1 MHDEILRSDSDVYGG
16 GLQQQ
21 GQITGAVEAGTLL
34 LHRLHRVALRYE
46 RCPLHNDMEYQGVTG
61 EGNGMAI
68 TDWPTDERPREK
80 LLARGPES
88 LSDAEL
94 LAIFLRTGQQGMTA
108 VDLAR
113 TQLAAGGG
121 LRALLDAGPERM
133 ARLPGMGSARRA
145 LVLAALELGRRY
157 LAEPLE
163 RGVPLDNPD
172 KAGQLL
178 TARLRGLPYEVFA
191 CLFLDNKH
199 RLIAFEQLFQGTI
212 DAAAVYPREVVR
224 RAMEHNA
231 AAVILAHNHPSGVA
245 EPSQSDHAIT
255 RRLVDALGLMEI
267 RVLDHLVIGDGG
279 WVSLASRGA
288 L

>member
-1 MHDEILRSDSDVYGG
+1 
-16 GLQQQ
+16 
-21 GQITGAVEAGTLL
+21 
-34 LHRLHRVALRYE
+34 
-46 RCPLHNDMEYQGVTG
+46 
-61 EGNGMAI
+61 MAI
-68 TDWPTDERPREK
+68 TDWPSGERPREK
-80 LLARGPES
+80 LLQRGAAS

-94 LAIFLRTGQQGMTA
+94 LAIFLRTGMQGGTA

-113 TQLAAGGG
+113 QLLQQAGG
-121 LRALLDAGPERM
+121 LRALLDLRAARM
-133 ARLPGMGSARRA
+133 ARLPGMGAARRA
-145 LVLAALELGRRY
+145 QLLAALEVGRRY

-163 RGVPLDNPD
+163 RGLPLDNPE

-199 RLIAFEQLFQGTI
+199 RLIVFEQLFQGTI

-255 RRLVDALGLMEI
+255 RRLVEALGLVDI

>member
-1 MHDEILRSDSDVYGG
+1 
-16 GLQQQ
+16 
-21 GQITGAVEAGTLL
+21 
-34 LHRLHRVALRYE
+34 
-46 RCPLHNDMEYQGVTG
+46 
-61 EGNGMAI
+61 MAI
-68 TDWPTDERPREK
+68 TDWPEDERPREK
-80 LLARGPES
+80 LLSRGAGA

-94 LAIFLRTGQQGMTA
+94 LAIFLRTGQRGLTA

-113 TQLAAGGG
+113 RQLASSGG
-121 LRALLDAGPERM
+121 LRAMLDLSPERM
-133 ARLPGMGSARRA
+133 AQLPGMGTARRA
-145 LVLAALELGRRY
+145 LLLAALELGRRY

-163 RGVPLDNPD
+163 RGQPLDNPD

-178 TARLRGLPYEVFA
+178 TAQLRGLPFEVFA

-199 RLIAFEQLFQGTI
+199 RLIAFEKLFQGTI

-245 EPSQSDHAIT
+245 EPSQADHAIT
-255 RRLVDALGLMEI
+255 RRLVEALGLVEV

-288 L
+288 V